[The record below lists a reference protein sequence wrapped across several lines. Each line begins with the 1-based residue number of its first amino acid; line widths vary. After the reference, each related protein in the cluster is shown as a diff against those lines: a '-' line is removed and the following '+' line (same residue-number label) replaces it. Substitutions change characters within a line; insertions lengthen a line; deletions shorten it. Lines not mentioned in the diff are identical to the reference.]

1 MEGARGGRGVACKSS
16 RRFRADRPRNFAD
29 GRQPTPRTEDGSPAA
44 RSTVCVCVCVYVSAY
59 LHENLAV
66 ANLRDDADDVD
77 ARWILQHH
85 TTSAAV
91 TAVYGSHKASFF
103 LLFFFSF
110 FF

>member
-1 MEGARGGRGVACKSS
+1 MCA
-16 RRFRADRPRNFAD
+16 
-29 GRQPTPRTEDGSPAA
+29 
-44 RSTVCVCVCVYVSAY
+44 CVYVSAY

-85 TTSAAV
+85 TISAAA

-103 LLFFFSF
+103 FLSFSSF